1 MPPITVVFIASGLAV
16 WLNALFFLGVG
27 ASRSGPDRPD
37 PLISVGWV
45 SLAAG
50 IVDLVSANY
59 ILAARPAPLGDAA
72 VVLAGLVV
80 FYGIFFVALG
90 ITEIK
95 RLDLRPVGNLAF
107 AVAIVPLFWWNFF
120 EGGWMF
126 RSILIVWLF
135 AFLAIA
141 GTTYGKLP
149 GRGLGLVLLGTA
161 TYTFFAPVALL
172 ATGRVIP

>member
-95 RLDLRPVGNLAF
+95 GLDLRPVGNLAF